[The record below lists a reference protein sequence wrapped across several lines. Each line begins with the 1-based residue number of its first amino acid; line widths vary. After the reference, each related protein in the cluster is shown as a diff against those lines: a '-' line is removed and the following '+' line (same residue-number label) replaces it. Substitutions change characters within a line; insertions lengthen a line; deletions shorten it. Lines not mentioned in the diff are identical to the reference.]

1 MGNEAA
7 DEVSGDRD
15 PALFAVL
22 LNQANCPRRRCQV
35 VLAES
40 DGSVASAPRLSEEP
54 EDEVVEFGI
63 PRVGEKGEVGLF
75 ELVRAECGATRRW
88 RSGLTSRLKRWPTP
102 LYPIA

>member
-1 MGNEAA
+1 VGNKAA

-88 RSGLTSRLKRWPTP
+88 TVREGNPGGRIVTN
-102 LYPIA
+102 